1 MKKFLSFMLVLV
13 LILPSTAISASIE
26 EWDTPIGGIKN
37 TIQKGIDLGIV
48 PERLQSQYANSITRE
63 EFAELLV
70 NAIFIELQNTD
81 YTLFWTKE
89 MVLDKVTI
97 DTPFSDTDLDHVKLA
112 YIIGS
117 VNGITETAFS
127 PNNLVTRDQ
136 VVDML
141 MNTFSM
147 ENIKEDLTGAMKYSE
162 AEGLEGYVNQ
172 LVDSSLSFV
181 SGKHVFKE
189 ANESSF
195 PFNGVIGEEDNSNSI
210 SREQAILIVMKLM
223 DRTDYKTLQLRG
235 AIDTNPI
242 YDDLNY
248 SIGKDYV
255 NVTYVDN
262 NYSTSEKLLEKYWT
276 TFNITKDLKSGYIH
290 EKALM
295 LYPFKDDLL
304 IEEFPWISSLILTG
318 ESSNIDYGHMLVDTF
333 SKGHLLEFTL
343 LSNLEQNNE
352 NEGTNNPVHVK

>member
-1 MKKFLSFMLVLV
+1 MKKFLSFMLVLI
-13 LILPSTAISASIE
+13 LILPSTAASASIE

-37 TIQKGIDLGIV
+37 TIQKGIDIGIV
-48 PERLQSQYANSITRE
+48 PERLQSQYTNPITRE

-89 MVLDKVTI
+89 MVLDRVTI
-97 DTPFSDTDLDHVKLA
+97 DTPFYDTDLDHVKLA

-117 VNGITETAFS
+117 VKGITETSFL
-127 PNNLVTRDQ
+127 PNNLVTQGQ

-141 MNTFSM
+141 MNTFNM
-147 ENIKEDLTGAMKYSE
+147 ENIKEDLTGEMKYSE

-172 LVDSSLSFV
+172 LVDSSLSFA
-181 SGKHVFKE
+181 SAKTKW
-189 ANESSF
+189 A
-195 PFNGVIGEEDNSNSI
+195 IGEDYNSNNI
-210 SREQAILIVMKLM
+210 SREQAILIVMRLM
-223 DRTDYKTLQLRG
+223 DRMDYTTLQLRG
-235 AIDTNPI
+235 AINANPI
-242 YDDLNY
+242 YDDLKY

-262 NYSTSEKLLEKYWT
+262 NYSASEKLLEKYWA

-304 IEEFPWISSLILTG
+304 IEDYPWISSLILTG

-352 NEGTNNPVHVK
+352 NEDANNPVHIK